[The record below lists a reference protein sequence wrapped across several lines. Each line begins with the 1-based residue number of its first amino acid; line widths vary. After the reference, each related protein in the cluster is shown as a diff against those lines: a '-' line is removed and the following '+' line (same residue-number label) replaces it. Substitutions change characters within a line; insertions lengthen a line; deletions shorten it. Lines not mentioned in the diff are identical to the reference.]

1 MDAWI
6 KKMRYVLYTHT
17 HTHTHTHAH
26 TQNEVLFRHKKGI
39 LSFAVVS
46 MDPEGIS

>member
-1 MDAWI
+1 MDKENAVCI
-6 KKMRYVLYTHT
+6 IYT

>member
-6 KKMRYVLYTHT
+6 KKMWCVLYI
-17 HTHTHTHAH
+17 HTHTHAH
-26 TQNEVLFRHKKGI
+26 TENEVLFSHKKGI
-39 LSFAVVS
+39 LSFAVIS